1 MNLNIM
7 INAIPRVINMT
18 NIGSDDSF
26 FSSFFSYFFSLI
38 LFISFPV
45 PADSAILHL
54 DLSVVGNR
62 VMILI
67 TRLFFGI
74 SAFLDRIKK
83 AATRN
88 FTFE

>member
-18 NIGSDDSF
+18 NIGTDDSLF
-26 FSSFFSYFFSLI
+26 SSLFSSFFSPI

-45 PADSAILHL
+45 PAVCCILHFH
-54 DLSVVGNR
+54 LSVVRNM

-67 TRLFFGI
+67 AFLFFGI
-74 SAFLDRIKK
+74 SASLD
-83 AATRN
+83 
-88 FTFE
+88 